1 MFSEDIEI
9 LKINKYLKS
18 DKYYF
23 FIIIYAD
30 RHCSK
35 EKIDGYKNNS
45 ENSSTTKLSEQIASG
60 SSMSTIPSFKGI
72 ENKCN
77 VCRGKDCM
85 KKFFEFLREHAME
98 IINFKKKNR
107 ELLRKK

>member
-1 MFSEDIEI
+1 MI
-9 LKINKYLKS
+9 KH
-18 DKYYF
+18 YF
-23 FIIIYAD
+23 FTIIYGD
-30 RHCSK
+30 HHCSK

-77 VCRGKDCM
+77 VCTGKDCM
-85 KKFFEFLREHAME
+85 KKCFEFLREHAME

>member
-1 MFSEDIEI
+1 MI
-9 LKINKYLKS
+9 KH
-18 DKYYF
+18 YF
-23 FIIIYAD
+23 FTIIYGD
-30 RHCSK
+30 HHCSK

-77 VCRGKDCM
+77 VVMYVELKTVWRISW
-85 KKFFEFLREHAME
+85 FFKRAR
-98 IINFKKKNR
+98 NR
-107 ELLRKK
+107 DN

>member
-1 MFSEDIEI
+1 
-9 LKINKYLKS
+9 
-18 DKYYF
+18 
-23 FIIIYAD
+23 
-30 RHCSK
+30 
-35 EKIDGYKNNS
+35 
-45 ENSSTTKLSEQIASG
+45 
-60 SSMSTIPSFKGI
+60 MSTIPSFKGI

-85 KKFFEFLREHAME
+85 KNFFEFSREHAIE